1 MGWRGESS
9 ASERQRLGGVDEA
22 RGRANR
28 EGAGG
33 RGEEEST
40 RATVNGQLLFAA
52 LFGWISSDE

>member
-22 RGRANR
+22 RGSANR
-28 EGAGG
+28 EEAGG

-40 RATVNGQLLFAA
+40 RAIMSGRKKVRGRL
-52 LFGWISSDE
+52 